1 MLPESMTAL
10 NLGSI
15 IILFLHSNNIARHQN
30 TQPDIMLMF
39 FHHVNITVVQFTAD
53 NFFENMHKPEDY
65 LFSPDMCVTI
75 RVDVEVMTIDT

>member
-53 NFFENMHKPEDY
+53 NFFENMHKPENY
-65 LFSPDMCVTI
+65 LFSPDVCVTI